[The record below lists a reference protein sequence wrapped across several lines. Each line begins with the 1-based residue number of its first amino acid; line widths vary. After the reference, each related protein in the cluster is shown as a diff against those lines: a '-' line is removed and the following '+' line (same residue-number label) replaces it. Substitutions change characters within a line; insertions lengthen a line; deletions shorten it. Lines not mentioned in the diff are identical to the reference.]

1 MKLYSSK
8 QIALQTGVNYRT
20 LMRWITQGLIEPA
33 VRGKPGR
40 QTWFT
45 EKGFREVAIL
55 AKLREFLSLNQL
67 RQAIDY
73 LQQRGHN
80 PFSTGDFAVMLD
92 VRGERSLMKI
102 CEQGEVIQMLEKN
115 PGQLRLFPV
124 HDIEEVITATPPE
137 ENIDEENK

>member
-8 QIALQTGVNYRT
+8 QIARQTGVNYRT
-20 LMRWITQGLIEPA
+20 LMRWIAQDLIEPA

-55 AKLREFLSLNQL
+55 AKLRSFLSLSEL
-67 RQAIDY
+67 REAIEY
-73 LQQRGHN
+73 LRKRGHN
-80 PFSTGDFAVMLD
+80 PFSTGDFAVMKD
-92 VRGERSLMKI
+92 VRGERALMKI

-124 HDIEEVITATPPE
+124 YDIEEVITATTPE
-137 ENIDEENK
+137 EHIEDE